1 VHLLDE
7 LVRQMPEG
15 VYLKSV
21 KQTGLRVSVLG
32 YAQSN
37 ARVSTLMRNIESSP
51 WLAKPGLVEVKA
63 ATVAKRRISEFNLN
77 FEVKRTEPKDAAPEA
92 GKVKPAAKKG

>member
-1 VHLLDE
+1 
-7 LVRQMPEG
+7 MPEG

-21 KQTGLRVSVLG
+21 TQKGLAVAVVG

-51 WLAKPGLVEVKA
+51 WLSNPGLVEVKA
-63 ATVAKRRISEFNLN
+63 TTLDKRRISEFNLT
-77 FEVKRTEPKDAAPEA
+77 FQLKRAELKDAKDA
-92 GKVKPAAKKG
+92 GKAPAKPAAKKG